1 MAGGG
6 GLVRELPFLAP
17 ATVSLLSDRRTTA
30 PYGLQGGA
38 AGQVGR
44 NTLIRA
50 DGSEHP
56 LPGKVT
62 LDVAAGERVRI
73 ETPGGGG
80 WGPAQE

>member
-6 GLVRELPFLAP
+6 GLVRELTFLAP

-38 AGQVGR
+38 VGQTGQ

-50 DGSEHP
+50 DGSEHL